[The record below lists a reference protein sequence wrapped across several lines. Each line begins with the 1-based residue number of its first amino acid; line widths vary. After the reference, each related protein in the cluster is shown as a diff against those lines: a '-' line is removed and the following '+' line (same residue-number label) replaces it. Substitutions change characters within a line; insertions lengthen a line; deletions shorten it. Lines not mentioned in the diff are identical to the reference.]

1 MSEID
6 NKPWFRSI
14 RLRASVDR
22 LRHLEISMVKL
33 TINGEEKSFEAPA
46 EMPLLWV
53 LRDILGLTGTKFG
66 CGIAQCGACTVH
78 IDGKAVR
85 SCQLAVGAVGDRAVT
100 TIEGV
105 HASAAGAKIQK
116 AWLDL
121 EVMQCGYCQSGQIMG
136 AAALLQAT
144 PNPDDSDID
153 AAMAGNICRCGTYVR
168 IRAAIK
174 QAASGRQ
181 S

>member
-1 MSEID
+1 
-6 NKPWFRSI
+6 
-14 RLRASVDR
+14 
-22 LRHLEISMVKL
+22 MVAL
-33 TINGEEKSFEAPA
+33 TINGESKTVDAPA
-46 EMPLLWV
+46 DMPLLWV
-53 LRDILGLTGTKFG
+53 LRDVLGMTGTKFG

-78 IDGKAVR
+78 LDGKPVR
-85 SCQLAVGAVGDRAVT
+85 SCLLPVAAIGNRDIT

-105 HASAAGAKIQK
+105 GAMPSGAKVQK

-121 EVMQCGYCQSGQIMG
+121 EVIQCGYCQPGQIMS
-136 AAALLQAT
+136 AAALLGAT
-144 PNPDDSDID
+144 SNPDDSDID